1 MLGAR
6 LESQEQ
12 AGVALVVD
20 QFGFGREE
28 DGAQVRIL
36 ADKIAVFPSQ
46 KEPPVA
52 FGGVITFDFRS
63 PRGCGSL
70 VRPLMP
76 RVILVPVSPVGSAG
90 WRYYHRIG

>member
-36 ADKIAVFPSQ
+36 ADKIAVFLWTVDKKTS
-46 KEPPVA
+46 
-52 FGGVITFDFRS
+52 F
-63 PRGCGSL
+63 
-70 VRPLMP
+70 
-76 RVILVPVSPVGSAG
+76 
-90 WRYYHRIG
+90 IGLFLFIFHYIGT